1 MPRSRTIPG
10 FGLSMGYA
18 LSYLSLLVLIPLA
31 GLVLK
36 TSQLTWGQFVKVVT
50 DPVVVA
56 SYRLSFQA
64 SFAAAVLNA
73 VFGLV
78 VAWTL
83 VRYRFPGRR
92 LFDAIVDFPF
102 ALPTAVAG
110 LTFGSLYAKV
120 AWIDRIRIGSWMTAG
135 INTVMGWVGSRGISH
150 QSLAGFDQFRVI
162 IMLAFVSL

>member
-1 MPRSRTIPG
+1 MEARRRIIPG
-10 FGLSMGYA
+10 FGLSMGFS
-18 LSYLSLLVLIPLA
+18 LSYLSLLVLIPLG

-36 TSQLTWGQFVKVVT
+36 SAQLSWGDFRRVVT
-50 DPVVVA
+50 DPIVVA
-56 SYRLSFQA
+56 SYRLSLQA
-64 SFAAAVLNA
+64 SFAAAIINA

-120 AWIDRIRIGSWMTAG
+120 AWIDHIKIGSWITMG
-135 INTVMGWVGSRGISH
+135 INGVLRLVGSRGISA
-150 QSLAGFDQFRVI
+150 Q
-162 IMLAFVSL
+162 